1 MRARLTEFSDFA
13 AEYTRAQDAYVNGN
27 KAGFDRTRQDEL
39 AVHMRRQ
46 EPTVREILS
55 VLDERLLYHVYE
67 LNLRI
72 SGGAVKL
79 RDAAQRGLGI
89 LDDMDEWDERLA
101 PDGPTLAADQFHP
114 WVWDAART
122 FWLSQHNRAAVDAAA
137 RAINAHTQAKV
148 GRRDIFDT
156 DLMNQVF
163 TDKPKPG
170 QSYLRLPG
178 DLNDRTIQNRNRA
191 LRPFAEGCYAGI
203 RALAAHEHGPDWTEQ
218 RALEALAAL
227 SILAH
232 WIDECEVRKEP

>member
-1 MRARLTEFSDFA
+1 MRDRLIEFSDA
-13 AEYTRAQDAYVNGN
+13 ADKYCRIQDAYGKRDKV
-27 KAGFDRTRQDEL
+27 GFDQAQYDGL
-39 AVHMRRQ
+39 AASLRRQ
-46 EPTVREILS
+46 EPAVREILS
-55 VLDERLLYHVYE
+55 AVDERLLDYIGNLE
-67 LNLRI
+67 LRL

-89 LDDMDEWDERLA
+89 LDGMDEWDEKLA
-101 PDGPTLAADQFHP
+101 PDGPVLPADRFHP
-114 WVWDAART
+114 WVWDAAQT
-122 FWLSQHNRAAVDAAA
+122 FWASQHNRAAVDAAA

-163 TDKPKPG
+163 TDKPKSG

-178 DLNDRTIQNRNRA
+178 DPNDRTAQNRNRA
-191 LRPFAEGCYAGI
+191 LRPFAEGCYSGI
-203 RALAAHEHGPDWTEQ
+203 RALAAHEHGPDWSDQ

-232 WIDECEVRKEP
+232 WIDECEVRTGP